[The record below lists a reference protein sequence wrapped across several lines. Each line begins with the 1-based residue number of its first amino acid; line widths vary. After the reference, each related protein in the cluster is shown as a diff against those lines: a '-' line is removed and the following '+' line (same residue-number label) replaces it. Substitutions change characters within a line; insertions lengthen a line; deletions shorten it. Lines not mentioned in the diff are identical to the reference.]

1 VSLARAGPEWAKP
14 LLPRFTGSPIWQVRM
29 YAARAATTLG
39 AREELE
45 RLAADPQPNVREAAI
60 SGLVLVRGHEA
71 DEIFIEALSSR
82 DYQLV
87 QTAARALEGS
97 PNRDSAVPA
106 LLRSLAALTADHRD
120 TSRDPRR
127 AILERVRELETS
139 CSADAVTPYL
149 GDFDPQIASLAA
161 EILTLWTGLPTA
173 PATVRAPTGP
183 APDLR
188 EIDALMSAKATV
200 RMKGGGAFELQ
211 LLTSEAPA
219 TVLRFVRLA
228 RAGYYDG
235 LTFHR
240 VVPNFVIQGGSPGA
254 NEFMGDGPYMRDELG
269 LRPHLR
275 GSVGISTRGRDTGDA
290 QIFIDLVDNP
300 RLDHDY
306 TVFAEVTSGIE
317 IVDAIMEG
325 DVIESIRIVTGAGG
339 RP

>member
-1 VSLARAGPEWAKP
+1 VGEAAAPEVHREFDLAECA
-14 LLPRFTGSPIWQVRM
+14 

-39 AREELE
+39 AAEELE

-71 DEIFIEALSSR
+71 DKVFIDALSSR
-82 DYQLV
+82 DHQLV

-97 PNRDSAVPA
+97 PNRSSAVPA
-106 LLRSLAALTADHRD
+106 LLKSLAALTAEGRD

-127 AILERVRELETS
+127 AILERVRELGNPAN
-139 CSADAVTPYL
+139 ADALTPHL

-161 EILTLWTGLPTA
+161 EILTLWTGVPTA
-173 PATVRAPTGP
+173 PATVPAPTGP
-183 APDLR
+183 APDVH

-200 RMKGGGAFELQ
+200 RMKGGGVFELR

-219 TVLRFVRLA
+219 TVLRFVTLA
-228 RAGYYDG
+228 RSLYYDG

-254 NEFMGDGPYMRDELG
+254 SEFMGDGPYMRDEIG

-306 TVFAEVTSGIE
+306 TVFAEVTAGIE
-317 IVDAIMEG
+317 TVDAIMEG
-325 DVIESIRIVTGAGG
+325 DVIESISIGY